1 MTNPSLISRDYH
13 DFDKCVLSA
22 PLRLR
27 PHGTNIPD
35 GPFDVNERRRLIK
48 RTTSGNRVLMIG
60 RIREL
65 ALYRAVVLRDRGFD
79 VSTPETHEDAVA
91 AIRKGGF
98 DIAVLSYTLPN
109 DEVQE
114 LAELIHEY
122 CQDCPLIAIS
132 SNQRIDRTIR
142 PDEMVNADEGPAA
155 LIAALNKVRRAT

>member
-1 MTNPSLISRDYH
+1 MR
-13 DFDKCVLSA
+13 
-22 PLRLR
+22 
-27 PHGTNIPD
+27 
-35 GPFDVNERRRLIK
+35 
-48 RTTSGNRVLMIG
+48 NRVLMIG

-98 DIAVLSYTLPN
+98 DIAVLSYTLSN

-122 CQDCPLIAIS
+122 CPDCPVIAIS